1 MTAPNAIEVHVTAAN
16 RDQATTLARALVDER
31 LAACVN
37 IVDGVQSVYRWQD
50 KVEQS
55 AEVLCL
61 VKTRPDLLDALT
73 ARVQALHSYEVPE
86 ILAFEVMD
94 GSPAYL
100 AWLQESTQPPASAGA
115 APSNQGG

>member
-1 MTAPNAIEVHVTAAN
+1 MSTPNAVEVHITAPNREQAA
-16 RDQATTLARALVDER
+16 TMARALVNER

-37 IVDGVQSVYRWQD
+37 VVDGVQSVYRWQE
-50 KVEQS
+50 KVEES

-73 ARVQALHSYEVPE
+73 ARVQALHPYDVPE

-94 GSPAYL
+94 GSPTYL
-100 AWLQESTQPPASAGA
+100 NWLQESTQAK
-115 APSNQGG
+115 